1 MKRKSLIALAG
12 LALCGSLQAQ
22 DIYKV
27 EMLSGSDL
35 NGTARFVGMGGA
47 MNALGADLSTMGTN
61 PAAIGMYRRSDV
73 AATASTTSQPNGGK
87 LGDINKVRPS
97 FDQAGFVCA
106 FDMGSSEDLFVN
118 FGFNYQKKR
127 NLKNY
132 IGLNSIYTM
141 GGMSQSWQMM
151 DLAMDFSGNWLNL
164 SPDYDDYRKTTPLTV
179 VGYDAQMIA
188 PTYDDEGKLTGYE
201 PSYANRYNYY
211 RAQWGGVQQYDFNI
225 SCNWNN
231 QVYAG
236 LTVGAYNV
244 DIHNRTEYAEEL
256 YDADGA
262 TDVYYMENSE
272 ALTGYGFDVKL
283 GVILRPIEE
292 SPFRLG
298 FSVSTP
304 TFFELTQRAYLY
316 MNSPYGYTDKSGRE
330 FDRTEADVEIGN
342 FDYRIYTPWKFN
354 LSMAT
359 TVGNVLALDAEYE
372 FSGTQGAQVRYPDY
386 EDYDYWFD
394 TYPSSSKDYAL
405 AGQIDEYMQP
415 VHTFRVGAEVR
426 LAPGVF
432 ARAGYNYVSSPFK
445 ENAFLNHFTN
455 SPSYAYSTNTDY
467 VNLGEINRITAG
479 LGWRGKNFYA
489 DFAYQYQQ
497 QAGTAYAF
505 HLPEADG
512 VTNRL
517 QGQKF
522 DLNRHNFMLTLGYR
536 F

>member
-1 MKRKSLIALAG
+1 MKQKYLAALAA
-12 LALCGSLQAQ
+12 LTLCGSMQAQ

-73 AATASTTSQPNGGK
+73 AFTGSTTSQPNGREFGE
-87 LGDINKVRPS
+87 INKVRTS
-97 FDQAGFVCA
+97 FDQAGFVYACKLNS
-106 FDMGSSEDLFVN
+106 DVRFVN
-118 FGFNYQKKR
+118 IGFNYQKKR
-127 NLKNY
+127 NLKNF
-132 IGLNSIYTM
+132 IGLNNIGLQ

-151 DLAMDFSGNWLNL
+151 DLAMDLNGNWLDL
-164 SPDYDDYRKTTPLTV
+164 SSESDDYRKTTPLAV

-188 PTYDDEGKLTGYE
+188 PIYDENGRVTGYE
-201 PSYANRYNYY
+201 PSFADSYDYR
-211 RAQWGGVQQYDFNI
+211 RAQWGGVQQFDFNL
-225 SCNWNN
+225 SMNWQD

-244 DIHNRTEYAEEL
+244 DIHSRTEYGEVL
-256 YDADGA
+256 YDADNN
-262 TDVYYMENSE
+262 TDYYGMLNAES
-272 ALTGYGFDVKL
+272 LTGVGVDVKL

-304 TFFELTQRAYLY
+304 TFYNLTQHSYIY
-316 MNSPYGYTDKSGRE
+316 MNSPYGYTAENGQE
-330 FDRTEADVEIGN
+330 YDRTEADAEVGN

-359 TVGNVLALDAEYE
+359 TVAGVLALDAEYE

-386 EDYDYWFD
+386 DDYWYD
-394 TYPSSSKDYAL
+394 SYYSSSTKDKAL
-405 AGQIDEYMQP
+405 GKEIDDWTQA
-415 VHTFRVGAEVR
+415 VHTFRVGAELR

-432 ARAGYNYVSSPFK
+432 GRVGYNYVSSPFK
-445 ENAFLNHFTN
+445 KDAFLNQFTD

-467 VNLGEINRITAG
+467 VNLGSINRVTAG
-479 LGWRGKNFYA
+479 LGFRSKHFYA
-489 DFAYQYQQ
+489 DLAYQYQQ
-497 QAGTAYAF
+497 QEADVYAF
-505 HLPEADG
+505 HVPEANG

-517 QGQKF
+517 QGQKV
-522 DLNRHNFMLTLGYR
+522 DLNRHNFMLTLGYK